1 MLELNLKVQIYVRQH
16 CSHPPYIRIAVGQLS
31 VLLSSQRICVR
42 RHCSHLPYIRI
53 AAGQLSVLLSSL
65 RMWLQAEKCQV
76 LHNFQTVLPLLY
88 NVCPFKAIF
97 FSFFFLKEHAQKG
110 YIPHINV
117 CVFATFLINHYLSN
131 LLSRMSLISSL
142 HGNTLSW
149 QRSYS

>member
-1 MLELNLKVQIYVRQH
+1 MLELNLKVQIYVRQHCSHPPYIRIAVGQLSVLLSSLRICVRQH

-97 FSFFFLKEHAQKG
+97 FFLFFF
-110 YIPHINV
+110 
-117 CVFATFLINHYLSN
+117 
-131 LLSRMSLISSL
+131 
-142 HGNTLSW
+142 
-149 QRSYS
+149 